1 MIYLVLIGDIVAS
14 KAIRNRSQFQSQF
27 ETVLEQASQQYRPIL
42 ISPLTLTIGD
52 EFQAVLGGTANLFQ
66 LIAFVEQQMSSVAFR
81 FGFGLGAIV
90 TEINTQR
97 AIGMDGPAFH
107 FARQAVE
114 LARKEEK
121 SYYFACE
128 DTHLQER
135 LNILLSWID
144 LTIKRWSDQRKGIFY
159 FYRQKMKQRTIA
171 EKMNLSQPAVS
182 QNINDKSLIL
192 VEKTQQLIEK
202 EWAQILA

>member
-1 MIYLVLIGDIVAS
+1 MNYLVLIGDIVAS

-27 ETVLEQASQQYRPIL
+27 ETVVEQASREYQSIM

-52 EFQAVLGGTANLFQ
+52 EFQAVFGDTKNLFQ
-66 LIAFVEQQMSSVAFR
+66 MIAFVEQQMPSVAFR
-81 FGFGLGAIV
+81 YGFGLGSIV

-114 LARKEEK
+114 LARKQEK

-128 DTHLQER
+128 DAQVQER

-144 LTIKRWSDQRKGIFY
+144 LTMKRWSDQRKGIFY
-159 FYRQKMKQRTIA
+159 FYRQKMKQRAIA

-182 QNINDKSLIL
+182 QNINDESFALL
-192 VEKTQQLIEK
+192 ERTQQLIEN
-202 EWAQILA
+202 EWSQILT

>member
-1 MIYLVLIGDIVAS
+1 MNYLVLIGDIVAS

-27 ETVLEQASQQYRPIL
+27 ETVVEQASREYQSIM

-52 EFQAVLGGTANLFQ
+52 EFQAVFGDTKNLFQ
-66 LIAFVEQQMSSVAFR
+66 MIAFVEQQMPSVAFR
-81 FGFGLGAIV
+81 YGFGLGSIV

-114 LARKEEK
+114 LARKQEK
-121 SYYFACE
+121 SYYFVCE
-128 DTHLQER
+128 DAQVQER

-144 LTIKRWSDQRKGIFY
+144 LTMKRWSDQRKGIFY
-159 FYRQKMKQRTIA
+159 FYRQKMKQRAIA

-182 QNINDKSLIL
+182 QNINDESFALL
-192 VEKTQQLIEK
+192 ERTQQLIEN
-202 EWAQILA
+202 EWSQILT

>member
-1 MIYLVLIGDIVAS
+1 MNYLVLIGDIVAS
-14 KAIRNRSQFQSQF
+14 KAIRNRSQFQNQF
-27 ETVLEQASQQYRPIL
+27 EAVLEQASRQYQNIM

-52 EFQAVLGGTANLFQ
+52 EFQAVFGGTENLFQ
-66 LIAFVEQQMSSVAFR
+66 LIAFVEQQMPSVAFR
-81 FGFGLGAIV
+81 YGFGLGSIV

-114 LARKEEK
+114 LARKQEK
-121 SYYFACE
+121 SHYFTCE
-128 DTHLQER
+128 DAQVQER

-144 LTIKRWSDQRKGIFY
+144 LTMKRWSDQRKGIFY
-159 FYRQKMKQRTIA
+159 FYRQKMKQRAIA

-182 QNINDKSLIL
+182 QNINDESFALLERTQQL
-192 VEKTQQLIEK
+192 VEK
-202 EWAQILA
+202 EWSQILT